1 MVILQGLIVLMWG
14 RERCSAESFST
25 YVSLDSALM
34 YLGFAATSATLF
46 SAGVITTATFTVMM
60 SVSKSAGT
68 KDSAVGDL
76 AGTHY
81 TVLATAEILGKL
93 VRNFEYAPN
102 YECYDFL
109 AYPLFSK

>member
-1 MVILQGLIVLMWG
+1 M
-14 RERCSAESFST
+14 
-25 YVSLDSALM
+25 SLDSALM

-68 KDSAVGDL
+68 AALADISVVGDL

-93 VRNFEYAPN
+93 VRNLGYAPN
-102 YECYDFL
+102 YIEPRNVTITSDDSDVEINVVVGCVN
-109 AYPLFSK
+109 

>member
-1 MVILQGLIVLMWG
+1 M
-14 RERCSAESFST
+14 
-25 YVSLDSALM
+25 SLDSALM

-68 KDSAVGDL
+68 AALADISVVGDL

-93 VRNFEYAPN
+93 VRNLGSAPN
-102 YECYDFL
+102 YIEPRNVTITSDDSDVEINVVVGCVN
-109 AYPLFSK
+109 

>member
-1 MVILQGLIVLMWG
+1 
-14 RERCSAESFST
+14 
-25 YVSLDSALM
+25 M

-46 SAGVITTATFTVMM
+46 SAGVVTTATFTVMM

-68 KDSAVGDL
+68 AGDL

-93 VRNFEYAPN
+93 V
-102 YECYDFL
+102 
-109 AYPLFSK
+109 S

>member
-1 MVILQGLIVLMWG
+1 MSI
-14 RERCSAESFST
+14 
-25 YVSLDSALM
+25 DSVLM

-68 KDSAVGDL
+68 AAPVDSLVGDL

-81 TVLATAEILGKL
+81 TVLATSEILGKL
-93 VRNFEYAPN
+93 VSDFENAQN
-102 YECYDFL
+102 LEL
-109 AYPLFSK
+109 